1 MPSAVGFFKE
11 ITADSIPRQLKN
23 EKIYSQ
29 VCLMLIISTASCTF
43 YSLAVS
49 TQSAS
54 IMGGQ
59 HNSLPH
65 SYADGRGVRADWRA
79 VCL

>member
-1 MPSAVGFFKE
+1 
-11 ITADSIPRQLKN
+11 
-23 EKIYSQ
+23 
-29 VCLMLIISTASCTF
+29 MLIISTASCTF

-79 VCL
+79 VCLWQLICVQQVVRADTIVQQIATG